1 MKALKIIL
9 LSIACLCNKQ
19 AKSQC
24 GDPRFSDLTGRFKA
38 DPITT
43 VGIFP
48 NPSTGEIN
56 IKSDFLLIS
65 TLEIYNTS
73 SKKVLEIRV
82 YQMQDKVDLSSLP
95 DGTYMIK
102 FTSYGYTIRKTV
114 MLSHGV
120 KSFSVFPNPTSG
132 IINIQSETMLDTVLI
147 YNNVG
152 QLITKQI
159 LRENTGELDLSQQ
172 AAGVYLVKA
181 QNQIIKL
188 IKNKG

>member
-1 MKALKIIL
+1 MNAHKIFSLFIVFL
-9 LSIACLCNKQ
+9 FVKQ
-19 AKSQC
+19 TKSQC
-24 GDPRFSDLTGRFKA
+24 GDPKFSDLTGRFRA
-38 DPITT
+38 DPQTT
-43 VGIFP
+43 VGISP
-48 NPSTGEIN
+48 NPSTGKIN

-65 TLEIYNTS
+65 ALEIYNTS
-73 SKKVLEIRV
+73 SKKVLEVPV

-120 KSFSVFPNPTSG
+120 KSFSVFPNPSSG
-132 IINIQSETMLDTVLI
+132 IINIQSETTLDTVLI
-147 YNNVG
+147 YNNAG

-159 LRENTGELDLSQQ
+159 LRENTAELDLSQQ
-172 AAGVYLVKA
+172 AAGMYLVKV

-188 IKNKG
+188 IKN